1 MNKQKKIPKHL
12 KALLDKAYKSFE
24 NTEQIYA
31 PSGDWAE
38 YKIDFITREA
48 YLEGVQDAVN
58 AIQKDYE
65 DD

>member
-1 MNKQKKIPKHL
+1 MSEQEKIPKQL
-12 KALLDKAYKSFE
+12 ETLLDRAYNE
-24 NTEQIYA
+24 NTEQVSA
-31 PSGDWAE
+31 PSSELGRIQ
-38 YKIDFITREA
+38 IDFIIREA